1 MAKKVYEEA
10 NIKAIADKIREK
22 SDSNSTYK
30 TSEMPSGI
38 DEVYEAGQNSMIDES
53 KIIKATLT
61 GKGSVSVNDVSE
73 VPHKITAKLSS
84 VVGEISSLYTAN
96 AINAELE
103 FPQKYGICPILSVDK
118 ENRIIHS
125 FYVSS
130 DEWNVPTDIYV
141 TDDFDLELLDSA
153 IGVYCY
159 AEWFPYDDF
168 VIDGFAFQIIYPVTL
183 SVTDGNGNSQIYT
196 PTANAFFNNELWASD
211 CIGIIEN
218 IGSASPNMI
227 FSADKEEVEITV
239 DYHKSW
245 GMQEEWNRFWDTYQD
260 NGNRGNYAYA
270 FAGFGWARKD
280 MLPPKY
286 PIVLKGGNYSNRGIF
301 QQFNIDADSG
311 VRFDLTEVCKMIDTS
326 EATSVH
332 SMFADAQA
340 ENITLD
346 LSNCIDATSLFN
358 CGNAGGDVDGIYLK
372 VTEKLKNT
380 VSMFTYCKNLKT
392 LRFTE
397 DSVIAVNIN
406 FAQSSKLYDASVDSI
421 VSALKDLTGATSK
434 TLTVHSN
441 VYARMVERGV
451 DALVTAKNWTLVKA

>member
-38 DEVYEAGQNSMIDES
+38 DEVYEAGRNSMIDES
-53 KIIKATLT
+53 KIIEATAT
-61 GKGSVSVNDVSE
+61 GKGSITLNDVSE

-96 AINAELE
+96 AINTELE

-141 TDDFDLELLDSA
+141 TDDFDLELLDGA

-159 AEWFPYDDF
+159 AEWYPYDDF
-168 VIDGFAFQIIYPVTL
+168 VINGYAFQIIYPITL

-245 GMQEEWNRFWDTYQD
+245 GMQAEWNRFWDAYQH
-260 NGNRGNYAYA
+260 NGERTHYAYA
-270 FAGFGWARKD
+270 FAGIGWDKD
-280 MLPPKY
+280 NLLPPKY
-286 PIVLKGGNYSNRGIF
+286 PISVASGTYAARGMF
-301 QQFNIDADSG
+301 QQFKVDASVGDRYDFTEMSKLIDASQI
-311 VRFDLTEVCKMIDTS
+311 TYANE
-326 EATSVH
+326 
-332 SMFADAQA
+332 MFADAQV
-340 ENITLD
+340 ENVTLD
-346 LSNCIDATSLFN
+346 LSKCRVATSMFN
-358 CGNAGGDVDGIYLK
+358 IANAGGDVDKLYLK
-372 VTEKLKNT
+372 VTEALNVT
-380 VSMFTYCKNLKT
+380 VSMFAYCTNLKT
-392 LRFTE
+392 FRFIE
-397 DSVIAVNIN
+397 GSVLATSIS
-406 FAQSSKLYDASVDSI
+406 FANSSKLSDESVDSI
-421 VSALKDLTGATSK
+421 INALKDLTGATSK
-434 TLTVHSN
+434 TLTVHAK
-441 VYARMVERGV
+441 VYDRMVERGV
-451 DALVTAKNWTLVKA
+451 DALVTAKNWALAKA

>member
-1 MAKKVYEEA
+1 MAKKVYEETK
-10 NIKAIADKIREK
+10 IKAIADKIREK
-22 SDSNSTYK
+22 TGGDSTYK
-30 TSEMPSGI
+30 TSEMPEGV
-38 DEVYEAGQNSMIDES
+38 EAVYEAGQKSMVDES
-53 KIIKATLT
+53 KIIEATAT
-61 GKGSVSVNDVSE
+61 GKGSVTLNDVSE
-73 VPHKITAKLSS
+73 IPHKITVFCDNVLEDCNYI
-84 VVGEISSLYTAN
+84 GEEDLHSAGLIFGEFQYGLLY
-96 AINAELE
+96 
-103 FPQKYGICPILSVDK
+103 PIIQD
-118 ENRIIHS
+118 NG
-125 FYVSS
+125 
-130 DEWNVPTDIYV
+130 DIYIYNPTNNYTMSMDNLEQIELPDTDRKYTLYYQRLTDPINSFKIYRVWGIENGREIVDPTTLKETSQFSLLV
-141 TDDFDLELLDSA
+141 TDNDSKS
-153 IGVYCY
+153 VYY
-159 AEWFPYDDF
+159 NPTS
-168 VIDGFAFQIIYPVTL
+168 DGIFKDIVSY
-183 SVTDGNGNSQIYT
+183 
-196 PTANAFFNNELWASD
+196 
-211 CIGIIEN
+211 
-218 IGSASPNMI
+218 SPNMK
-227 FSADKEEVEITV
+227 FSIIGENINNIDITV
-239 DYHKSW
+239 NYHKSW

-441 VYARMVERGV
+441 VYDRMVERGV
-451 DALVTAKNWTLVKA
+451 DALVTAKNWALAKA